1 MPKTTFSR
9 FKTPPEI
16 NLKHLEP
23 LNAEPTKTKRGC
35 LPCQKDI
42 TYREMN
48 KQKKIR
54 QSSPLRQIETETNQ
68 TVRGAVFPDKKNMNI
83 GTA

>member
-1 MPKTTFSR
+1 MFSRVQILHPQPLLMPKTTFSM

-48 KQKKIR
+48 KQEKDDVAAKED
-54 QSSPLRQIETETNQ
+54 S
-68 TVRGAVFPDKKNMNI
+68 K
-83 GTA
+83 